1 MRKKDEKEVDLGIEK
16 EGREG
21 RTWVWEWRTA
31 SAEEQENNSSLL
43 GSNCYSELESK
54 RFEMLVY

>member
-16 EGREG
+16 EGWEG

-31 SAEEQENNSSLL
+31 LAKEQESNSSFL

-54 RFEMLVY
+54 RLEMLVY

>member
-16 EGREG
+16 EGWEG

-31 SAEEQENNSSLL
+31 SAKEPESNSSLL
-43 GSNCYSELESK
+43 GLNCYSEL
-54 RFEMLVY
+54 